1 MPPGPAWRR
10 CRGLATRAAVNFPSP
25 AAFTG
30 LAVRKL
36 KARNSKLPRINKTIN
51 NPQFQLLQLNLVTDS
66 FPAVQVGGENVSFS
80 DRDFFFFFLWDF
92 LFFHIFLRSLNSLK
106 GLVREGEYPGAAAA
120 LNKI

>member
-1 MPPGPAWRR
+1 MPPGPAWRHR
-10 CRGLATRAAVNFPSP
+10 RGLATRAAVNFPSP

-66 FPAVQVGGENVSFS
+66 FPAVQVGG
-80 DRDFFFFFLWDF
+80 DFFFSFSVGFSFFF
-92 LFFHIFLRSLNSLK
+92 IFFLRSLNSLK
-106 GLVREGEYPGAAAA
+106 GLVREGEYPGAAAV